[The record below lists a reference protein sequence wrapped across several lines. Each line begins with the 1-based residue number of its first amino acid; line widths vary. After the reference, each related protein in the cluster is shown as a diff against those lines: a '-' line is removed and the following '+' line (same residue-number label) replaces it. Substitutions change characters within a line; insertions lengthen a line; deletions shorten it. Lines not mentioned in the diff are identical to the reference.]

1 MECPMP
7 NANFVG
13 DSLVKGRAI
22 RKLPHPPKVSRHE
35 RRLPAS
41 FARLPPASTPFRSPP
56 PPRLPNARAPIR
68 VTRSTG
74 ELRWP
79 TGGGTSFV
87 RQADSYSAVFEAK
100 EHSGN
105 GYS

>member
-35 RRLPAS
+35 TITCILRA
-41 FARLPPASTPFRSPP
+41 PPASVDTVPQPPATPP
-56 PPRLPNARAPIR
+56 P
-68 VTRSTG
+68 
-74 ELRWP
+74 
-79 TGGGTSFV
+79 
-87 RQADSYSAVFEAK
+87 
-100 EHSGN
+100 
-105 GYS
+105 